1 MPRCKINRCR
11 HTEVRATHIVATGSS
26 FYFFFAP
33 VLEIKPR
40 VYKTYTNI
48 LPLTHLPSPVFTFYY
63 ETGQDLIELV
73 VMTLNL
79 LCIPKADL
87 KLVIFLSQP
96 SHSLDSQVCPR
107 SVILLSFV
115 GPNSMDDQLVFVEFN
130 FCEIIA
136 VSPASHDAPVP
147 NV

>member
-1 MPRCKINRCR
+1 MAIGFP
-11 HTEVRATHIVATGSS
+11 

-40 VYKTYTNI
+40 VYKCYTNI
-48 LPLTHLPSPVFTFYY
+48 LPLTYLPSPVFTFYF
-63 ETGQDLIELV
+63 ETGQDLTEFV

-79 LCIPKADL
+79 LCISKADL
-87 KLVIFLSQP
+87 KLAIFLSQP

-107 SVILLSFV
+107 SVISLSFI
-115 GPNSMDDQLVFVEFN
+115 GSNSMEYQLVFVEFN
-130 FCEIIA
+130 FFEIMAI
-136 VSPASHDAPVP
+136 SPASHDAPIQ